1 MHNTCYEG
9 TKSKHLPVHHQQA
22 GWFQNWTQK
31 LYHFYE
37 NFLKYVFVY
46 LEVRLVFLT
55 KKKIYF
61 TSFHFLIENILFSH
75 TLYPN
80 YSFSTPC
87 SSKLPSTSASPDK
100 LLSSHSLEKNRLLE
114 YNNQTG
120 QNKNITRQNKSYH
133 IEARHGNATQGK

>member
-1 MHNTCYEG
+1 MLWRH
-9 TKSKHLPVHHQQA
+9 KKQA
-22 GWFQNWTQK
+22 FACTPSTS
-31 LYHFYE
+31 
-37 NFLKYVFVY
+37 
-46 LEVRLVFLT
+46 RLVSKLNTKTVSFLWEFPQICFCIFGGKISLFN

-114 YNNQTG
+114 HNNQTG